1 MIVHQI
7 KLGHLA
13 TATTESGPR
22 VKAIEPK
29 GESLVTNMPVGIG
42 GVDTAP
48 TPCWS
53 LRAALANCD
62 ATMIALR
69 ASQIKNFARWLTGL

>member
-1 MIVHQI
+1 VIVHQI
-7 KLGHLA
+7 KLGRLA
-13 TATTESGPR
+13 TATTESGLR

-42 GVDTAP
+42 GGNTAP
-48 TPCWS
+48 TPGWY
-53 LRAALANCD
+53 LGAALANCD

-69 ASQIKNFARWLTGL
+69 ASQIKNFDRWLTGL